1 MACLLETAADVI
13 AVLVP
18 SGTKACIDAADD
30 PGPIVRAGCRSIDK
44 VAIRKHG
51 RWQHPCLEGAIFVVA
66 ELGGTDRRRTGHEY
80 QLIGRRELHHLDRRQ
95 KGAGGLLA
103 ADHNMRKQWREHV
116 ASQDATPPLFR
127 CGSTRN
133 GNLPRCSSANWH
145 TLDAELDVFDE

>member
-13 AVLVP
+13 AVLVH

-66 ELGGTDRRRTGHEY
+66 ELGGTDRRRTGDRSEE
-80 QLIGRRELHHLDRRQ
+80 RRVGKECVSPCKSPWSPYH
-95 KGAGGLLA
+95 
-103 ADHNMRKQWREHV
+103 
-116 ASQDATPPLFR
+116 
-127 CGSTRN
+127 
-133 GNLPRCSSANWH
+133 
-145 TLDAELDVFDE
+145 